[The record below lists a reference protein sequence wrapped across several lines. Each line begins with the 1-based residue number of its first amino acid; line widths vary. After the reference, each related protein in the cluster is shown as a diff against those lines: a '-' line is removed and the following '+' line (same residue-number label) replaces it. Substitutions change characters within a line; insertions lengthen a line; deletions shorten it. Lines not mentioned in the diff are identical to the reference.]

1 MARSRKKKTVS
12 QTIVGVAT
20 TGMPQPVK
28 RVLGGRLA
36 AGMIVLIIVPLLYFS
51 GVVTVK
57 WENSRPRIAVNRE
70 RVAQVWQMATDQID
84 NLRGQPRADRSPG
97 FLQGLGGG
105 TKERAERSPGFL
117 QGLGGGANERAD
129 ADNGEFRPLAGL
141 KDRLHETR

>member
-84 NLRGQPRADRSPG
+84 DLRGKPRADRSPG

-105 TKERAERSPGFL
+105 
-117 QGLGGGANERAD
+117 QDDWAD
-129 ADNGEFRPLAGL
+129 ADDGEFHPFAGL
-141 KDRLHETR
+141 KDRLHENR